1 MNNYDYKYDKI
12 IIVSNKSDYSEII
25 YQEIKNKLNLEGV
38 TFENYVLDYRL
49 NNEKFN
55 EIIKYIN
62 PKFQLS
68 NEITKE
74 YKEINLIHDENYIDK
89 NLSYIPN

>member
-12 IIVSNKSDYSEII
+12 IIISNNSDYSENIF
-25 YQEIKNKLNLEGV
+25 QEIQNKLNLEGV

-49 NNEKFN
+49 NNEKLN

-62 PKFQLS
+62 SKFQLS
-68 NEITKE
+68 NEIEKE
-74 YKEINLIHDENYIDK
+74 YKEINKKSIKFIFEHFLFIVI
-89 NLSYIPN
+89 

>member
-12 IIVSNKSDYSEII
+12 IIISNNSDYSENIF
-25 YQEIKNKLNLEGV
+25 QEIQNKLNLEGV

-49 NNEKFN
+49 NNEKLN

-74 YKEINLIHDENYIDK
+74 YKEINLIYR
-89 NLSYIPN
+89 